1 MPLLSINELRAKC
14 QNLEDYD
21 PNTTTLDPRIHPIRD
36 GSAASYLNNTIQV
49 EKYYEP
55 RLYRVKDS
63 IVSVLNAPSLK
74 ARCLTQLLRGELVD
88 LYHRESG
95 GYGWVQNLQ
104 DGYVGY
110 VPMACLTPVEENETA
125 PMTEAIITAPKTF
138 AYTEPDLKSQPS
150 NTLYLGSI
158 ISGTKTTNGYL
169 ETEFGF
175 VTEKHSKQDGFLKGD
190 WLKTMLSFQGTPYL
204 WGGKSFGGID
214 CSGLVQVVLNAYGIE
229 CPRDSD
235 QQAAALGKLL
245 DNQDILQRGDFVF
258 FRGHVG
264 IMINETEM
272 LHANQ
277 TAMSVTIDPLSF
289 VESIAG
295 PILCRRRLTK

>member
-1 MPLLSINELRAKC
+1 MPLLSINELRARC
-14 QNLEDYD
+14 QNLDNYD
-21 PNTTTLDPRIHPIRD
+21 PKTMQLDTRVHPIQNN
-36 GSAASYLNNTIQV
+36 AAAHYLNAAVQV
-49 EKYYEP
+49 ATYYEP

-74 ARCLTQLLRGELVD
+74 ARCLTQLLRGDLVD

-95 GYGWVQNLQ
+95 EFGWVQNLR

-110 VPMACLTPVEENETA
+110 VSMACLTPVEENAIA
-125 PMTEAIITAPKTF
+125 PMTEVIIIAPKTF
-138 AYTEPDLKSQPS
+138 AYTEPDLKSLPS
-150 NTLYLGSI
+150 NNFYLGSI
-158 ISGTKTTNGYL
+158 ISGTKATNGYL
-169 ETEFGF
+169 ETESGF
-175 VTEKHSKQDGFLKGD
+175 INEKHFKSNGFLKGD

-235 QQAAALGKLL
+235 QQAAALGQKLESK
-245 DNQDILQRGDFVF
+245 NSLQRGDFVF
-258 FRGHVG
+258 FKGHVG
-264 IMINETEM
+264 VMIDADQM

-277 TAMSVTIDPLSF
+277 TAMSVTIDSLSF

-295 PILCRRRLTK
+295 PILCRRRL